1 MQKTI
6 PSRKRATV
14 KETRPTSTITPCLW
28 FDGQAEE
35 AAKFYVSLF
44 PNSHIDDVAKAAA
57 DFPSGKKGDVLT
69 VDFTL
74 MGRKFQGLNG
84 GPYFKFNEAVSFV
97 IPCKDQAEVD
107 RYWKALSAVP
117 EAEQCGWV
125 KDRYGLWWQIVP
137 TKLYQLLSDP
147 DRAKAGRV
155 MEAMLK
161 MKKLDIAALE
171 RAAQK

>member
-1 MQKTI
+1 MQKTVA
-6 PSRKRATV
+6 SGKQEQV
-14 KETRPTSTITPCLW
+14 KGTSTITTSLW
-28 FDGQAEE
+28 FDRQAEE

-44 PNSHIDDVAKAAA
+44 PNSHIDQVLKAPA
-57 DFPSGKKGDVLT
+57 DFPDGKKGDVLT
-69 VDFTL
+69 VDFTV
-74 MGRKFQGLNG
+74 MGQRFTGLNG
-84 GPYFKFNEAVSFV
+84 GPHFKFNEAISFIV
-97 IPCKDQAEVD
+97 PCESQAEVD

-125 KDRYGLWWQIVP
+125 KDRYGVSWQIVP
-137 TKLYQLLSDP
+137 TVLNRLIADP

-171 RAAQK
+171 RAARA

>member
-1 MQKTI
+1 MPKTI
-6 PSRKRATV
+6 TSSKQPTVRRTQTASR
-14 KETRPTSTITPCLW
+14 ITPCLW

-35 AAKFYVSLF
+35 AAKFYVSVF
-44 PNSHIDDVAKAAA
+44 PDSHIDQLVKVPA
-57 DFPSGKKGDVLT
+57 DFPSGKKGNVLA
-69 VDFTL
+69 VEFTL
-74 MGRKFQGLNG
+74 MGEKFNGLNG

-97 IPCKDQAEVD
+97 IPCEDQAEVD

-125 KDRYGLWWQIVP
+125 KDRYGLSWQIVP
-137 TKLYQLLSDP
+137 TKLYRLLADP

-171 RAAQK
+171 RAARA